1 MKLKRLIALTLT
13 AAAVAVPCSAATAQ
27 TTAQQIAAAQANAQQ
42 QSAAATTQMPQQTS
56 AQVQQTAPQQTYQT
70 QQAAQPARPAV
81 EVQPARPAQPAPQPA
96 DVVTWVTSETAEAP
110 CIVGTLA
117 PNQVALGKVHI
128 HDSTSTVQYYWTAPT
143 KISGHGKWLTYTYG
157 QTFGVRF
164 HQGGYRYQDYGA
176 TEVSTIA
183 PNGIA
188 TPAGIE
194 VGMPDTILQQ
204 KYGMPSRLSTAKQE
218 NGYTTTYYYY
228 GYGSELGHEL
238 SFDVREGKIIK
249 IRLRSYY
256 EFPQHFYR

>member
-1 MKLKRLIALTLT
+1 MNRKNIMALTL
-13 AAAVAVPCSAATAQ
+13 AVAALAAPCMATSADAAQ
-27 TTAQQIAAAQANAQQ
+27 AAAQSQ
-42 QSAAATTQMPQQTS
+42 AASTQTATS
-56 AQVQQTAPQQTYQT
+56 AQSAQNQGTQKA
-70 QQAAQPARPAV
+70 QQAAPAKTQAPADKPAV
-81 EVQPARPAQPAPQPA
+81 QEPA
-96 DVVTWVTSETAEAP
+96 DIVTWVTPATATAP

-128 HDSTSTVQYYWTAPT
+128 HDSPDQVVHYWKAATHV
-143 KISGHGKWLTYTYG
+143 SGHGKWLTYTYG

-164 HQGGYRYQDYGA
+164 HQGGYSRQDYGA
-176 TEVSTIA
+176 SEVSTIA

-194 VGMPDTILQQ
+194 VGMSDQILQK
-204 KYGMPSRLSTAKQE
+204 KYGMPTHLTTAAQE
-218 NGYTTTYYYY
+218 NGYTTTYFYY

-256 EFPQHFYR
+256 EYPQHFYR

>member
-42 QSAAATTQMPQQTS
+42 QGAAATTQTPQQTS

-70 QQAAQPARPAV
+70 QQAA
-81 EVQPARPAQPAPQPA
+81 QPARPAQPAPQPA

-256 EFPQHFYR
+256 EFPGHFYR

>member
-1 MKLKRLIALTLT
+1 MNLKKILALTLT
-13 AAAVAVPCSAATAQ
+13 AAAISAPCSAETAQ
-27 TTAQQIAAAQANAQQ
+27 TRAQQILAAQVAAQQQAVPASTQTQQKSTAHVEQSAQQ
-42 QSAAATTQMPQQTS
+42 QS
-56 AQVQQTAPQQTYQT
+56 T
-70 QQAAQPARPAV
+70 QQKELPRATS
-81 EVQPARPAQPAPQPA
+81 QPARPAQPAAQPA
-96 DVVTWVTSETAEAP
+96 DIVTWVTSETAEGP

-128 HDSTSTVQYYWTAPT
+128 HDATSTVQRYWQAPT

-157 QTFGVRF
+157 TTFGVRF
-164 HQGGYRYQDYGA
+164 HQGGYTYQDYGA
-176 TEVSTIA
+176 TEISTIA

-204 KYGMPSRLSTAKQE
+204 KYGMPTHLTTAAQS

-256 EFPQHFYR
+256 EFPGHFYR

>member
-1 MKLKRLIALTLT
+1 MNLKKIIALTLT
-13 AAAVAVPCSAATAQ
+13 AAAIAVPCSAETAQ
-27 TTAQQIAAAQANAQQ
+27 TTAQQVADAQKAGQPAQAQQTQ
-42 QSAAATTQMPQQTS
+42 QSAQPAAPQKADLPKVEKQPAHPQQ
-56 AQVQQTAPQQTYQT
+56 PT
-70 QQAAQPARPAV
+70 Q
-81 EVQPARPAQPAPQPA
+81 QPA
-96 DVVTWVTSETAEAP
+96 DVVTWVTSATAEAP

-117 PNQVALGKVHI
+117 PNQVALGRVHI
-128 HDSTSTVQYYWTAPT
+128 HDTPSTVQAYWQSPT

-157 QTFGVRF
+157 TTFGVRF
-164 HQGGYRYQDYGA
+164 HQGGYSYQAYGA

-204 KYGMPSRLSTAKQE
+204 KYGMPSRLATAKQE
-218 NGYTTTYYYY
+218 NAYTTTYYYY

-256 EFPQHFYR
+256 EFPAHFYR

>member
-1 MKLKRLIALTLT
+1 MNRQNILALTLAPAAFAAPCT
-13 AAAVAVPCSAATAQ
+13 AATP
-27 TTAQQIAAAQANAQQ
+27 AAAQD
-42 QSAAATTQMPQQTS
+42 
-56 AQVQQTAPQQTYQT
+56 T
-70 QQAAQPARPAV
+70 QQAAGTQAATAATSEPAAKSTQTQAAPAKEQGAVAPAV
-81 EVQPARPAQPAPQPA
+81 QEPA
-96 DVVTWVTSETAEAP
+96 DIVTWVTSSTATAP

-256 EFPQHFYR
+256 EFPGHFYR

>member
-1 MKLKRLIALTLT
+1 MNLSKLLALTLT
-13 AAAVAVPCSAATAQ
+13 AAAVAAPCSAQTADQAQ
-27 TTAQQIAAAQANAQQ
+27 TTAQQIADVQA
-42 QSAAATTQMPQQTS
+42 
-56 AQVQQTAPQQTYQT
+56 
-70 QQAAQPARPAV
+70 
-81 EVQPARPAQPAPQPA
+81 VQPAASASKEAKSVQPAQNESASAQASQASAAQQA
-96 DVVTWVTSETAEAP
+96 DVVTWVTSATAESP

-128 HDSTSTVQYYWTAPT
+128 HDSPRTVQYYWLAPT
-143 KISGHGKWLTYTYG
+143 KVSGHAKWLTYTYG
-157 QTFGVRF
+157 TTFGVRF
-164 HQGGYRYQDYGA
+164 HQGGYSYQDYGA

-204 KYGMPSRLSTAKQE
+204 KYGMPTHLTTAAQS
-218 NGYTTTYYYY
+218 NAYTTTYYYY
-228 GYGSELGHEL
+228 GYGSEIGHEL

>member
-1 MKLKRLIALTLT
+1 MNRKNIMALTLAIAT
-13 AAAVAVPCSAATAQ
+13 LSAPCAAATP
-27 TTAQQIAAAQANAQQ
+27 AAAQGTP
-42 QSAAATTQMPQQTS
+42 AATTQTS
-56 AQVQQTAPQQTYQT
+56 ASQSTSQNT
-70 QQAAQPARPAV
+70 QAASAKSTQTPAAKAQAPASKASD
-81 EVQPARPAQPAPQPA
+81 VQEPA
-96 DVVTWVTSETAEAP
+96 DIVTWVTSATATAP

-128 HDSTSTVQYYWTAPT
+128 HDSPDQVVHFWKAATHV
-143 KISGHGKWLTYTYG
+143 SGHGKWLTYTYG

-164 HQGGYRYQDYGA
+164 HQGGYSRQDYGVS
-176 TEVSTIA
+176 EVSTIA

-194 VGMPDTILQQ
+194 VGMSDQILQQ
-204 KYGMPSRLSTAKQE
+204 KYGMPTHLTTAAQE
-218 NGYTTTYYYY
+218 NGYTTTYFYY

>member
-13 AAAVAVPCSAATAQ
+13 AAAVAVAVPCSAATAQ

-42 QSAAATTQMPQQTS
+42 QGAAATTQTPQQTS
-56 AQVQQTAPQQTYQT
+56 AQVQQTAPQQQT
-70 QQAAQPARPAV
+70 QQPARPAV

-256 EFPQHFYR
+256 EFPGHFYR

>member
-1 MKLKRLIALTLT
+1 MNRKNIMALTL
-13 AAAVAVPCSAATAQ
+13 AVAALAAPCMATPADAAQ
-27 TTAQQIAAAQANAQQ
+27 AAAQSQ
-42 QSAAATTQMPQQTS
+42 AASTQTATS
-56 AQVQQTAPQQTYQT
+56 AQSAQNQGTQKA
-70 QQAAQPARPAV
+70 QQAAPAKTQAPADKPAV
-81 EVQPARPAQPAPQPA
+81 QEPA
-96 DVVTWVTSETAEAP
+96 DIVTWVTPATATAP

-128 HDSTSTVQYYWTAPT
+128 HDSPDQVVHFWKAATHV
-143 KISGHGKWLTYTYG
+143 SGHGKWLTYTYG

-164 HQGGYRYQDYGA
+164 HQGGYSRQDYGVS
-176 TEVSTIA
+176 EVSTIA

-194 VGMPDTILQQ
+194 VGMSDQILQQ
-204 KYGMPSRLSTAKQE
+204 KYGMPTHLTTAAQE
-218 NGYTTTYYYY
+218 NGYTTTYFYY

>member
-1 MKLKRLIALTLT
+1 MNRKNIMALTLAIAT
-13 AAAVAVPCSAATAQ
+13 LSAPCAAATPASAQGTP
-27 TTAQQIAAAQANAQQ
+27 
-42 QSAAATTQMPQQTS
+42 AATTQTS
-56 AQVQQTAPQQTYQT
+56 ASQSTSQNT
-70 QQAAQPARPAV
+70 QAASAKSTQTPAAKAQAPASKTSD
-81 EVQPARPAQPAPQPA
+81 VQEPA
-96 DVVTWVTSETAEAP
+96 DIVTWVTPATATAP

-128 HDSTSTVQYYWTAPT
+128 HDSPDQVVRYWKAATHV
-143 KISGHGKWLTYTYG
+143 SVHGKWLTYTYG

-164 HQGGYRYQDYGA
+164 HQGGYSRQDYGVS
-176 TEVSTIA
+176 EVSTIA

-194 VGMPDTILQQ
+194 VGMSDQILQQ
-204 KYGMPSRLSTAKQE
+204 KYGMPTHLTTAAQE
-218 NGYTTTYYYY
+218 NGYTTTYFYY